1 MIGVSEL
8 RKGAVFEEDG
18 QLWRV
23 LDYDH
28 YKPGR
33 GNAIIRTKLRNLR
46 TGSTVSR
53 TFLSGA
59 SVQEVRLEH
68 KTVQYMYNDGEYYYF
83 MDTETF
89 EQPALPADTLR
100 DVIPYLK
107 EGITIDLEL
116 HESDP
121 IGIELPITVDLQVV
135 DAAAGLCRRHG
146 HSSHQRGHSGDGD
159 EDASASLYQA
169 GRCAAHRHPHRQLCD
184 ARLAERYIPHAS
196 VPMPQWGMGVLCFGR
211 TPQRI
216 RVQGPCCRGYVDLKI
231 GPGRRSDPTQPIFIL
246 GDEHNL

>member
-8 RKGAVFEEDG
+8 RKGAIFEEDG

-46 TGSTVSR
+46 SGSTISR

-100 DVIPYLK
+100 DVLPYLK
-107 EGITIDLEL
+107 EGTILDLEL
-116 HESDP
+116 HEGEP
-121 IGIELPITVDLQVV
+121 IGIELPITVDLKVV
-135 DAAAGLCRRHG
+135 DAAPGYAGDTATAATKEVTLETG
-146 HSSHQRGHSGDGD
+146 TKMQVPLFVKQGD
-159 EDASASLYQA
+159 
-169 GRCAAHRHPHRQLCD
+169 
-184 ARLAERYIPHAS
+184 
-196 VPMPQWGMGVLCFGR
+196 VLRIDTR
-211 TPQRI
+211 TGQYVT
-216 RVQGPCCRGYVDLKI
+216 RV
-231 GPGRRSDPTQPIFIL
+231 
-246 GDEHNL
+246 